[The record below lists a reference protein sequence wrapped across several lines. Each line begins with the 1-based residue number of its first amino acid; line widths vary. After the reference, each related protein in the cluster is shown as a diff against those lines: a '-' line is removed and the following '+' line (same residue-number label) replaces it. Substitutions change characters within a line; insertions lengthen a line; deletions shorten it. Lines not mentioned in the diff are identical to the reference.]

1 MDDNADVIQRCID
14 EQLNHQ
20 LGDYEELSTENFR
33 RWVKIL
39 EAGTFNPID
48 QIAINAALYSHK
60 RMATK
65 KIIYDTLLQSGYA
78 RSESPKKYGDI
89 EELLKDFGEENQCK

>member
-1 MDDNADVIQRCID
+1 MNDKADVIQRCID

-48 QIAINAALYSHK
+48 QIAINAALYSLK
-60 RMATK
+60 SMGILKEFLKISAK
-65 KIIYDTLLQSGYA
+65 KTNANSYA
-78 RSESPKKYGDI
+78 R
-89 EELLKDFGEENQCK
+89 F